1 MREIRCRRCDQI
13 LTSPR
18 SRKKG
23 IGIICDRL
31 ERGLPARAVGSERP
45 LINNVP
51 FSDNKAGQSK
61 TYYDPAMDFQ
71 SRWDEK

>member
-1 MREIRCRRCDQI
+1 MREIRCRRCNQP

-23 IGIICDRL
+23 IGIICYRL
-31 ERGLPARAVGSERP
+31 ERGLPARAAGDERSIIDP
-45 LINNVP
+45 IP
-51 FSDNKAGQSK
+51 FVDNKAGQAK
-61 TYYDPAMDFQ
+61 MYDDYGFNWE